1 MSLTTMN
8 KDQIKVLLLK
18 YESETCTEEE
28 KALLETWFLKQH
40 IEHLPSSSEIEDDL
54 NEVWGD
60 LNKNQQQHTRIITW
74 RRIAAAASVVFCLS
88 VVGYFLLHRQQP
100 VQQLSKTKSE
110 DILPGGNK
118 ATLTLANGKKIVL
131 NDTANG
137 KLAEQHGIL
146 ITKSAK
152 GEITYTVHDTEAA
165 NDELAF
171 NKIETPVGGQ
181 YQVKLPDGT
190 RVWLNATSSLRYP
203 VMFMGK
209 VRQVELTGEAYF
221 EVAHNKSI
229 PFTVINARQTIE
241 VLGTDF
247 NVMAYPEEEEV
258 ATTLLEGAVK
268 VSGAGHVR
276 TLYPGQQSRVTPSA
290 MNIINDTD
298 LDAVVA
304 WKNGKIQFSDS
315 SIQTIMRMLSR
326 WYNIDVQ
333 YSGTL
338 INTGF
343 GGSVSRSKNLSE
355 VLKVLEATGDV
366 HFKIEGRRVTVM
378 P

>member
-1 MSLTTMN
+1 MN
-8 KDQIKVLLLK
+8 KDQIKALLLK

-40 IEHLPSSSEIEDDL
+40 TEQLPSSSEIENDL
-54 NEVWGD
+54 NEVWD
-60 LNKNQQQHTRIITW
+60 YLNKNQQQRTRIITW
-74 RRIAAAASVVFCLS
+74 RRIAVAASVIFCLS
-88 VVGYFLLHRQQP
+88 VGGYFLLHRQQP
-100 VQQLSKTKSE
+100 VQQISKTKSE

-118 ATLTLANGKKIVL
+118 ATLTLANGKKIIL
-131 NDTANG
+131 NDAANG
-137 KLAEQHGIL
+137 KLAEQHGIRV
-146 ITKSAK
+146 TKSAK
-152 GEITYTVHDTEAA
+152 GEITYTVHDAKAA

-171 NKIETPVGGQ
+171 NTIETPVGGQ

-190 RVWLNATSSLRYP
+190 RVWLNAASSLRYP

-229 PFTVINARQTIE
+229 PFRVMNARQTIE
-241 VLGTDF
+241 VLGTHF
-247 NVMAYPEEEEV
+247 NVMAYPEEDGVE
-258 ATTLLEGAVK
+258 TTLLEGSVK
-268 VSGAGHVR
+268 VSGAGHVKI
-276 TLYPGQQSRVTPSA
+276 LNPGQQSRVTSSV
-290 MNIINDTD
+290 MNVADNVD

-304 WKNGKIQFSDS
+304 WKNGKIQFADS
-315 SIQTIMRMLSR
+315 NIQTIMRMLSR

-333 YSGTL
+333 YSGSL
-338 INTGF
+338 INTAF

-355 VLKVLEATGDV
+355 VLKVLQATGDV